1 MKNAITALSAA
12 LLLAAA
18 TFLLTGADVRQQ
30 GKVVLT
36 GKVEHKNTQRPIE
49 GATLKVYQ
57 IIDGP
62 DMPLIDTART
72 DSKGEYAMNIPLGQ
86 RFRLTTDAPGMESS
100 AAFVSTE
107 NMDTRSF
114 GAVVKQDVVLGP
126 KVPR

>member
-1 MKNAITALSAA
+1 MKNTIIALSAV
-12 LLLAAA
+12 LPLAIAA
-18 TFLLTGADVRQQ
+18 FLLTGADVRQQ

-36 GKVEHKNTQRPIE
+36 GKVQHKNTQRPID
-49 GATLKVYQ
+49 GATLKAYQ
-57 IIDGP
+57 IVDGP

-72 DSKGEYAMNIPLGQ
+72 DTKGEYAMNIPLGQ
-86 RFRLTTDAPGMESS
+86 RFRLTTDAPGMEST
-100 AAFVSTE
+100 ATFVTTE